1 MNDLP
6 LWAQGLALLLL
17 LLVSAFF
24 SMSETSLMAVNRYRM
39 RNLAAQGRRG
49 ARQVLKLLGK
59 TDQLLATILLGNNL
73 VNAALTAMITAIA
86 IRTFGNNDEVLAIA
100 TAVAASL
107 LIVFAEIIPKVVGAN
122 RAEVAAMGTSYGL
135 APLVTLFR
143 PLVAVI
149 NKLVSALLSA
159 FRLKS
164 VTGSREALTTDE
176 LRAAVLESSA
186 FIPSQHRSI
195 LLNLF
200 DLEDLTVDDVMVP
213 RGNIEALDLE
223 DDDTVL
229 IEQITTSFHNKLL
242 VCRGDFNQVEGILN
256 VRRALSMIG
265 KSEFSKE
272 RLVDMLTP
280 AYFVP
285 SGTKLFSQLKYFQDQ
300 KKHLALVVDEY
311 GEIDGLVTLQDIV
324 EELVGEFDGQNPK
337 AIHRMQWQPDGT
349 ASVDGVMLVRE
360 LNRQLGLSLPVDGP
374 KTLNGLILEALQD
387 IPESHVSLKIA
398 GVPMEILQ
406 VQDRRIRRV
415 LLQRPNSDLAS
426 NHPDQPVTE
435 GSERGPDRDP
445 ERSPD

>member
-6 LWAQGLALLLL
+6 LWAQGLALLLML
-17 LLVSAFF
+17 LISAFF
-24 SMSETSLMAVNRYRM
+24 SMSETGLMAVNRYRM
-39 RNLAAQGRRG
+39 RSLAAQGRRG
-49 ARQVLKLLGK
+49 ARQVLRLLGK

-100 TAVAASL
+100 TGVAASL
-107 LIVFAEIIPKVVGAN
+107 LIVFAEILPKVIGAN
-122 RAEVAAMGTSYGL
+122 RPEMVAMTTSHGL
-135 APLVTLFR
+135 VPLVALFR

-149 NKLVSALLSA
+149 NRLVSSLLSL

-164 VTGSREALTTDE
+164 PSGNREAMTTDD
-176 LRAAVLESSA
+176 LRVAVLESSS

-195 LLNLF
+195 MLNLF

-213 RGNIEALDLE
+213 RGNIEALDLDE
-223 DDDTVL
+223 DDAVL
-229 IEQITTSFHNKLL
+229 IEQITTSFHNRLI
-242 VCRGDFNQVEGILN
+242 VYRGDLSQVEGLLN

-272 RLVDMLTP
+272 RLVELLVP

-285 SGTKLFSQLKYFQDQ
+285 SGTKLFSQLKFFQEQ

-324 EELVGEFDGQNPK
+324 EELVGEFDGQSPK
-337 AIHRMQWQPDGT
+337 AVHRMRWQPDGRI
-349 ASVDGVMLVRE
+349 SVDGMVLVRE
-360 LNRQLGLSLPVDGP
+360 LNRQLGLDLPVDGP

-387 IPESHVSLKIA
+387 LPESHVSLKVA

-415 LLQRPNSDLAS
+415 ALQRPLPADDHAS
-426 NHPDQPVTE
+426 NARP
-435 GSERGPDRDP
+435 SEPPRPSGP
-445 ERSPD
+445 

>member
-122 RAEVAAMGTSYGL
+122 RAEAAAMGTSYGL
-135 APLVTLFR
+135 SPLVTIFK

-149 NKLVSALLSA
+149 NRLVSALLSV

-164 VTGSREALTTDE
+164 VSGSREALTTDE
-176 LRAAVLESSA
+176 LRAAVLESSG

-223 DDDTVL
+223 DDDSVL

-272 RLVDMLTP
+272 RLIEMLVP

-300 KKHLALVVDEY
+300 KKHMALVVDE
-311 GEIDGLVTLQDIV
+311 
-324 EELVGEFDGQNPK
+324 
-337 AIHRMQWQPDGT
+337 
-349 ASVDGVMLVRE
+349 
-360 LNRQLGLSLPVDGP
+360 
-374 KTLNGLILEALQD
+374 
-387 IPESHVSLKIA
+387 
-398 GVPMEILQ
+398 
-406 VQDRRIRRV
+406 
-415 LLQRPNSDLAS
+415 
-426 NHPDQPVTE
+426 
-435 GSERGPDRDP
+435 
-445 ERSPD
+445 

>member
-1 MNDLP
+1 MSDLP

-49 ARQVLKLLGK
+49 ARQVLKLLKK

-86 IRTFGNNDEVLAIA
+86 IQTFGNNDEVLAIA
-100 TAVAASL
+100 TGVAASL
-107 LIVFAEIIPKVVGAN
+107 LIVFAEILPKVIGAN
-122 RAEVAAMGTSYGL
+122 RAESVAMTTSHGL
-135 APLVTLFR
+135 VPLVSLFR
-143 PLVAVI
+143 PLVTII
-149 NKLVSALLSA
+149 NQLVSGLLA
-159 FRLKS
+159 IFRLKS
-164 VTGSREALTTDE
+164 PSGNREAMTTED
-176 LRAAVLESSA
+176 LRAAVLESSS

-195 LLNLF
+195 MLNLF

-223 DDDTVL
+223 DDDNIL

-242 VCRGDFNQVEGILN
+242 VYRGDFNQVEGILN

-272 RLVDMLTP
+272 RLVEMLLP

-300 KKHLALVVDEY
+300 KKHMALVVDEY

-337 AIHRMQWQPDGT
+337 AIHRMQWQPDGS
-349 ASVDGVMLVRE
+349 ASVDGVMLIRE
-360 LNRQLGLSLPVDGP
+360 LNRQLNLSLPVDGP

-415 LLQRPNSDLAS
+415 LLQRPS
-426 NHPDQPVTE
+426 PDQDLNTSHDQSAIMVS
-435 GSERGPDRDP
+435 GRGADRTP
-445 ERSPD
+445 